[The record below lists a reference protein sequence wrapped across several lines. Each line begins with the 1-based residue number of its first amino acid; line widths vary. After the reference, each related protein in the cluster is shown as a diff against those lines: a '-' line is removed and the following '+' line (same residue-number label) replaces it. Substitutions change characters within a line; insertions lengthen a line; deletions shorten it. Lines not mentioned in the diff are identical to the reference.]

1 MAAIGVFML
10 MGFAWLSN
18 ANGRPLMFAALYTGL
33 GLAFSLATGGFVL
46 GRLLL
51 GGAITF
57 VYCAVYFGLM
67 HRVRDSLM
75 LTFLVLIIGALIW
88 FGWPLLLL
96 VAAGK

>member
-1 MAAIGVFML
+1 MPAIGVLML

-18 ANGRPLMFAALYTGL
+18 ANGRPLMFAALYAGL
-33 GLAFSLATGGFVL
+33 GLLFSLVTGGFAP
-46 GRLLL
+46 GQLLL

-75 LTFLVLIIGALIW
+75 FTFLVLVAGALIW
-88 FGWPLLLL
+88 FGWPLLL